1 MARYEHLPIY
11 KQAMD
16 VAVHFEKVV
25 AGFSRYHKYTLG
37 TELRNKSREIVAQII
52 RANAERDKAPKLIE
66 LRGQLDEQFIL
77 IRLAKEVQAFKS
89 FSAYQFTVEQV
100 ACLGCGG
107 PSTDSIRVAWASWSA
122 HRLRNSAVLKVRPR
136 IAGPFLSHGVPSK
149 MRELCSAPFSGVV
162 PVPTVR

>member
-66 LRGQLDEQFIL
+66 LRGQLDELFIL

-100 ACLGCGG
+100 A
-107 PSTDSIRVAWASWSA
+107 SICRQNEGW
-122 HRLRNSAVLKVRPR
+122 LRRIGRRIGDRPL
-136 IAGPFLSHGVPSK
+136 F
-149 MRELCSAPFSGVV
+149 
-162 PVPTVR
+162 